1 MRSLLP
7 ELRANLKLAAPI
19 ILTQF
24 TFMGMGTVDTLFA
37 GRLGADS
44 LAAIGIGVNV
54 WFLFFV
60 VFLGLF
66 MACSPIVA
74 QRVGAQDAALE
85 TGSFVRASAGVA
97 VIGGAIWML
106 ATWLLRDI
114 LLDAL
119 EVQGQARTYA
129 RDYLFA
135 LSWGAIPLCLCF
147 VARNVADGHGLTRVG
162 LMAGLGGFAVNAG
175 FDYLLM
181 FGRWGLPELGPA
193 GCGWASTLAALAM
206 LAVYAGLYSRLP
218 RLRALQLWRSGWP
231 HAGVG
236 ELLRLGL
243 PIAFIFA
250 AEAWLFSVGALL
262 MARFG
267 TTAMAAHQIAINIA
281 SLAFMVPMSIGF
293 ATTVRVGQAAGAGLH
308 ARLRERGLAGI
319 ALGAGFAGLSALLM
333 ATVPEVIVG
342 WFTLDAAV
350 AALAVRF
357 LYFAAVFQ
365 LFDCVQA
372 TANGALR
379 GLKDTRVPM
388 LVTLTA
394 YWLVGFPLAFWL
406 AFSTEVRQFAVWW
419 GFIVALGVAAVGL
432 GLRFWIKSGRV
443 PRRSSPAVA
452 VDVKA

>member
-1 MRSLLP
+1 MRSLLT
-7 ELRANLKLAAPI
+7 EIRANLRLAAPI

-74 QRVGAQDAALE
+74 QQVGAQRAPSE
-85 TGSFVRASAGVA
+85 TGDFVRASALVA

-106 ATWLLRDI
+106 AIWLLRDT
-114 LLDAL
+114 LLDWL
-119 EVQGQARTYA
+119 DVHGQARMYA

-147 VARNVADGHGLTRVG
+147 VARTVADGHGLTRVA
-162 LMAGLGGFAVNAG
+162 LMAGLCGFAVNAL

-181 FGRWGLPELGPA
+181 YGAWGMPRLGPA

-206 LAVYAGLYSRLP
+206 LAIYAVLYRRLP
-218 RLRALQLWRSGWP
+218 QMHALHLWRAGWP
-231 HAGVG
+231 PRVG
-236 ELLRLGL
+236 INELLRLGL
-243 PIAFIFA
+243 PIALIFA

-308 ARLRERGLAGI
+308 DRLRERGLAGI
-319 ALGAGFAGLSALLM
+319 TLGASFAGFSALGM
-333 ATVPEVIVG
+333 ATIPDLIVG
-342 WFTLDAAV
+342 WFTRDAAV

-388 LVTLTA
+388 AATLIA

-406 AFSTEVRQFAVWW
+406 AFFTEVRQFAVWW
-419 GFIVALGVAAVGL
+419 GFIVALGVAAAGL
-432 GLRFWIKSGRV
+432 GLRFWRKSGRV
-443 PRRSSPAVA
+443 PAVGVPTERPA
-452 VDVKA
+452 